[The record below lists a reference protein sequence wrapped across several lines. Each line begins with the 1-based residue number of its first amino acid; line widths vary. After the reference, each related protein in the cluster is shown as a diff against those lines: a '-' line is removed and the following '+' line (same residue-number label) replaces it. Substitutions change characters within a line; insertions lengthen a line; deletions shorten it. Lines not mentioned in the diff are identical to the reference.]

1 MSIIKIENV
10 SKVYKN
16 GEFEVKALQDISLN
30 VEKGEFL
37 SIIGTSGSGKS
48 TLMNIIGCLDYPT
61 KGKYLL
67 KDRNVAE
74 IPERELC
81 EIRRQNIGFVF
92 QKFNLISTLS
102 AFENVA
108 LPLMYSG
115 IDRAHREERVNKA
128 LLSVGLEK
136 RMNHKPC
143 ELSGGQQQRVAIA
156 RAIVTEPEIILA
168 DEPTGNLDST
178 SAEQIMRLL
187 MMLNEKG
194 KTIVLITHD
203 KKTADYSK
211 RKIAVQDGKIIV

>member
-1 MSIIKIENV
+1 
-10 SKVYKN
+10 
-16 GEFEVKALQDISLN
+16 
-30 VEKGEFL
+30 
-37 SIIGTSGSGKS
+37 
-48 TLMNIIGCLDYPT
+48 MNIIGCLDYPT

-74 IPERELC
+74 IHERELC

-115 IDRAHREERVNKA
+115 VDRAHREERVNKA